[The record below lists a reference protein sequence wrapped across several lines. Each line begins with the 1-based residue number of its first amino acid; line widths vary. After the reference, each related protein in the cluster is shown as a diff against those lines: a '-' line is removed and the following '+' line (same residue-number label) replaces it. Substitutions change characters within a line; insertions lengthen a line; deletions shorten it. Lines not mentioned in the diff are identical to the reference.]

1 MPRVCFNVSDREH
14 RAFKAACAKQ
24 GVTMNEGGRMLLAF
38 YASGLLCNL
47 EDAGQAGVG
56 NGLEV
61 AAQHIC
67 NWLAARWRDA
77 D

>member
-1 MPRVCFNVSDREH
+1 
-14 RAFKAACAKQ
+14 
-24 GVTMNEGGRMLLAF
+24 MNEGGRMLLAF